1 MIRVKVY
8 KSNEGKIRGFK
19 CSGHAGY
26 AYSGEDIVC
35 AAVSMLVINTINS
48 IEKFIPEESFSVKT
62 DEESGLIECRFDKDP
77 SEKAELLLKSMV
89 FGLETVEKN
98 YESKY
103 VKLEF

>member
-8 KSNEGKIRGFK
+8 KSNEGKIQGFK
-19 CSGHAGY
+19 CFGHAGY
-26 AYSGEDIVC
+26 AYAGEDIVC

-48 IEKFIPEESFSVKT
+48 IEKFLPEEHFTVKT
-62 DEESGLIECRFDKDP
+62 DEESGLIDFKFSNDP
-77 SEKAELLLKSMV
+77 SEKAELLLNSMV
-89 FGLETVEKN
+89 LGVQTVEKN